1 MTLDKQTF
9 GKIIDRLSLTEEV
22 RIADI
27 PDIDLYMDQ
36 MLTFLNGK
44 LASLKRDPE
53 DKLLTKTMINNYTK
67 QQLLMPPKNKKYNKE
82 HVLLLILIYQL
93 KNVLSI
99 TDIQHLFHPILK
111 DMTTTEDD
119 VMPLV
124 DIYTTFLDL
133 KKEQFDEFCGHFG
146 EKISFINQ
154 KTQGIDSEN
163 NRSVAELFLTVLMLI
178 AQANVAKRLAQEIID
193 GYFATDESID

>member
-1 MTLDKQTF
+1 MTLHNF
-9 GKIIDRLSLTEEV
+9 EEIVDRLNLTEEV

-44 LASLKRDPE
+44 LDPLKRDPE

-82 HVLLLILIYQL
+82 HILLLILIYQL

-99 TDIQHLFHPILK
+99 TDIQHLFHPILN

-119 VMPLV
+119 VMPLI

-133 KKEQFDEFCGHFG
+133 KQEQIGRAH
-146 EKISFINQ
+146 
-154 KTQGIDSEN
+154 
-163 NRSVAELFLTVLMLI
+163 V
-178 AQANVAKRLAQEIID
+178 
-193 GYFATDESID
+193 

>member
-1 MTLDKQTF
+1 MTLDKRTF
-9 GKIIDRLSLTEEV
+9 DEIVDRLSLTEEV

-44 LASLKRDPE
+44 LGPLKRDPE

-99 TDIQHLFHPILK
+99 TDIQHLFHPILN

-119 VMPLV
+119 VMPLI
-124 DIYTTFLDL
+124 DIYSTFLDL
-133 KKEQFDEFCGHFG
+133 KKEQFDEFCEHFG
-146 EKISFINQ
+146 EKISFISA
-154 KTQGIDSEN
+154 KTEGIEPEN

-193 GYFATDESID
+193 GYFKSDETIG

>member
-1 MTLDKQTF
+1 MTLDKQAF